1 MTVAAI
7 AVAGVGA
14 AASIGGSM
22 MSSKAQSKAAGKAQN
37 AQDQNLAQQQL
48 YAQQARDANIPLLDN
63 AARQAM
69 GYVSPYAQSGE
80 QANTALQQG
89 MGLTPDA
96 NGNLSNPLTENFN
109 AQDYQHSVGY
119 TPLTSNQLSREQYSQ
134 MQGVPAL
141 VDNTLTAE
149 QYNQD
154 PAYTPMVNSLAEL
167 QATPGYQFQ
176 LEQGLQGVDRT
187 AAARGG
193 MLSGRTLKE
202 ANNYAQGQAS
212 TGFQSAWDRSQQAYQ
227 NAFNRKQSQF
237 AQGQQGLAAERA
249 YTGDVYNQGQT
260 ALGNAYNQF
269 TNNQNNAYTKLAG
282 IAGTGANAAQNMGNI
297 AQQNAQNIAQQNTN
311 YANSGSGSSQN
322 YADNTGNIAYG
333 QGQQKANTAIGIGN
347 QIGSSLTDIAGKY
360 MSGSGGNNTNLGGN
374 TGASYGGGTPAKRIR

>member
-14 AASIGGSM
+14 AAAVGSTM
-22 MSSKAQSKAAGKAQN
+22 MANKAQGKAAGKAQN
-37 AQDQNLAQQQL
+37 SQDQNLAQQQN
-48 YAQQARDANIPLLDN
+48 YAKEARDANIPLLDN

-80 QANTALQQG
+80 LANTALQQG
-89 MGLTPDA
+89 MGLIPDA

-109 AQDYQHSVGY
+109 AQDYQNSVGY
-119 TPLTSNQLSREQYSQ
+119 TPLTPNTLSREQYSQ
-134 MQGVPAL
+134 MPGVPAL

-149 QYNQD
+149 QYKQD
-154 PAYTPMVNSLAEL
+154 PGYTPMVKSLEEL

-176 LEQGLQGVDRT
+176 LEQGLQGIDRT

-237 AQGQQGLAAERA
+237 TQGQQGLAAERA

-260 ALGNAYNQF
+260 ALSNEYNRF
-269 TNNQNNAYTKLAG
+269 TNNQNNAYSKLAG
-282 IAGTGANAAQNMGNI
+282 VAGTGANAAQNMGNI
-297 AQQNAQNIAQQNTN
+297 AQQNAQNIAQQNTQ
-311 YANSGSGSSQN
+311 YAQSGSGASQN

-333 QGQQKANTAIGIGN
+333 QGQNQANMAIGIGN
-347 QIGSSLTDIAGKY
+347 QIGSSLTDLAGKY
-360 MSGSGGNNTNLGGN
+360 AASGT
-374 TGASYGGGTPAKRIR
+374 TGLNGGGTLANGVSKFKTGAGVA

>member
-7 AVAGVGA
+7 AVAGIGA
-14 AASIGGSM
+14 AAAVGGTM
-22 MSSKAQSKAAGKAQN
+22 MANKAQSKAAGTAQN
-37 AQDQNLAQQQL
+37 SQDQNLAQQQN
-48 YAQQARDANIPLLDN
+48 YAKAARDANIPLLDN

-80 QANTALQQG
+80 LANTALQQG

-109 AQDYQHSVGY
+109 AQDYQNSVGY
-119 TPLTSNQLSREQYSQ
+119 TPLTPNTLSREQYSQ
-134 MQGVPAL
+134 MTGVPAL

-149 QYNQD
+149 QYKQD
-154 PAYTPMVNSLAEL
+154 PGYTPMVKSLEEL

-176 LEQGLQGVDRT
+176 LEQGLQGIDRT

-227 NAFNRKQSQF
+227 NAFNRKQTQYT
-237 AQGQQGLAAERA
+237 QGQQGLSAERA

-260 ALGNAYNQF
+260 ALGNEYNRF
-269 TNNQNNAYTKLAG
+269 TNNQNNAYSKLAG
-282 IAGTGANAAQNMGNI
+282 VAGTGANAAQNMGNI
-297 AQQNAQNIAQQNTN
+297 AQQNAQNIAQQNTQ
-311 YANSGSGSSQN
+311 YAQSGSGASQN

-333 QGQQKANTAIGIGN
+333 QGQNQANMAIGVGN
-347 QIGSSLTDIAGKY
+347 QIGSSLTDLAGKY
-360 MSGSGGNNTNLGGN
+360 AASGT
-374 TGASYGGGTPAKRIR
+374 TGLNGGGTLASGVSKFKTGAGVA